1 MKKIISFKC
10 ANHYPDDHLLQKKVL
25 IRFCSIL
32 RSFFDSQYQDAA
44 ILSWLRCLYWA
55 ESRVGWLIWTA
66 WLPKSQKGLSCYIH
80 VITFSTFSNTFDSIL
95 DLEINKIR
103 NGFALKEI
111 KGSRSELGWLS
122 SITHHFH
129 VRFSLRPASAA
140 ASAYLRPAGH
150 AEVAAAP
157 TGGETDMGWISQASL
172 YCGNSWKY
180 FKKTY
185 VFLIE
190 IKEHGTSWS
199 LCY

>member
-1 MKKIISFKC
+1 MKTIILLAECFNSCLKYESNTKSSCELGWKKSFLSNVQTTIKMIIFSKKSP
-10 ANHYPDDHLLQKKVL
+10 YPVLFHSSLQSVWP
-25 IRFCSIL
+25 
-32 RSFFDSQYQDAA
+32 FFDSQYQDAA

-80 VITFSTFSNTFDSIL
+80 VITVSTFSKTFDSIL

-129 VRFSLRPASAA
+129 VRF
-140 ASAYLRPAGH
+140 
-150 AEVAAAP
+150 
-157 TGGETDMGWISQASL
+157 
-172 YCGNSWKY
+172 
-180 FKKTY
+180 
-185 VFLIE
+185 
-190 IKEHGTSWS
+190 
-199 LCY
+199 